1 MSKTTDWEGQPI
13 PEGEKPSD
21 IVLAWEISPHPTN
34 REYDLYVE
42 RSWQGMLDYLTCS
55 GIEELLERFVCDH
68 TKEELLA
75 EELVIRIRVRKWAIE
90 DLP

>member
-21 IVLAWEISPHPTN
+21 TVLVWEIEPHPN
-34 REYDLYVE
+34 RKYDLYVE
-42 RSWQGMLDYLTCS
+42 RSWQEMLNYLT
-55 GIEELLERFVCDH
+55 GQGLEELLERFVRDH
-68 TKEELLA
+68 TKEELLT
-75 EELVIRIRVRKWAIE
+75 EEVVIRIRVRKWAIG

>member
-1 MSKTTDWEGQPI
+1 MSDKTDWEGQPI

-42 RSWQGMLDYLTCS
+42 RSWQGMAVSTVPEDCEQAQWTEVVLSWC
-55 GIEELLERFVCDH
+55 VCADRG
-68 TKEELLA
+68 TMRTGDLSS
-75 EELVIRIRVRKWAIE
+75 VRRW
-90 DLP
+90 